1 MCLLFIIDV
10 VFLNSCIGG
19 YYRRARD
26 MLSGL
31 QHLYPNKVSVN
42 INEHSTRDS
51 YLEWLNTNR
60 EKLHAGTHKSSP
72 FVWNEETNETFG
84 CDGITDYVRHHMCT
98 IAGLKNEGNSCTENV
113 PSAIKNVDDFNADHG
128 FDYDLIVIGGGS
140 GGLSCSKEA
149 SKLGARVAV
158 LDFVKPSPHGST
170 WGLGGTC
177 VNVGC
182 IPKKLMHTAALM
194 GEHQKH
200 AAEYGWKVRCIV

>member
-1 MCLLFIIDV
+1 
-10 VFLNSCIGG
+10 
-19 YYRRARD
+19 

-31 QHLYPNKVSVN
+31 QHMYPNKVSVV

-51 YLEWLNTNR
+51 YLDWLNSNR
-60 EKLHAGTHKSSP
+60 EVINAGTHKSSP
-72 FVWNEETNETFG
+72 FVWNEETKETFG
-84 CDGITDYVRHHMCT
+84 CDGITDYFRNNMSN
-98 IAGLKNEGNSCTENV
+98 IAGFKGITSTTTDTATNATNAN
-113 PSAIKNVDDFNADHG
+113 AIKNVDTFDPNHG
-128 FDYDLIVIGGGS
+128 FDYDMIVIGGGS

-149 SKLGARVAV
+149 SKRGARVAV
-158 LDFVKPSPHGST
+158 LDFVKPSAHGST

-200 AAEYGWKVRCIV
+200 AAEFGWTVSTQ